1 MWATIALIAQLILL
15 VFTFI
20 LIGITGN
27 FVSVYG
33 NYGSNYGIYGSVYGI
48 YNSGY
53 SGLQIVQAELA
64 FGILLMFSG
73 LVYIGIYIFVTYVAL
88 WVPFHTID
96 TGHLFH
102 E

>member
-27 FVSVYG
+27 FVSA
-33 NYGSNYGIYGSVYGI
+33 YGIYGSVYA
-48 YNSGY
+48 GY
-53 SGLQIVQAELA
+53 GIVQAELA
-64 FGILLMFSG
+64 FGILLMFSA

-88 WVPFHTID
+88 WAPFHTID

>member
-27 FVSVYG
+27 FVSIAGPVL
-33 NYGSNYGIYGSVYGI
+33 
-48 YNSGY
+48 SGY

-88 WVPFHTID
+88 WVPFGTID
-96 TGHLFH
+96 SGHLFH